1 LRLLFL
7 YMKLRPILI
16 AAATSLGMVAVLVIV
31 ATALLY
37 YRQRELTQWAI
48 SQANSNFVGELVI
61 QDSRISLFHDF
72 PYVDIDLRG
81 VVFYPN
87 KSKQGKPLYQVDDLY
102 LGFRWW
108 DVLRSNFDVRLIDLE
123 GGHLDMIQHVNGDIN
138 ILRAKNIKSESSSS
152 ADTSTVRI
160 HLKKFMVK
168 DFHLSFFREV
178 DSLKLETHV
187 QELQTKLSLKDDH
200 LFLKLNAASQLS
212 IFLNGVPSFIFNK
225 AITINTDLDYHLTD
239 QKLKLRETHLTLNEA
254 KFGINGTVALADSL
268 QLDVTLFGEKPD
280 FSLLTGLAPAAVSEN
295 LRRYRNSGKVFFE
308 GTIKGAFAENR
319 QPKLDFRF
327 GCENG
332 FFQNTST
339 DKKVESLNFTGRLT
353 NGKSQSM
360 NTMVFELN
368 DFSVKP
374 GRGSFRGNLR
384 VENFNDPQVAV
395 TLDSDLDL
403 EFLGEFL
410 GVEGLQRL
418 KGNIIVKMNFDELI
432 DFENPEQSLAQ
443 LKKGIESELSIRNL
457 SFQIPGY
464 QHPIEKLDL
473 HALMQ
478 GGRVVMDTFLLRL
491 SDSNLQ
497 LSGSIS
503 DLPAL
508 FHQHEKNVTFRLE
521 GSSDKIN
528 LFSLT
533 KFDSASAPM
542 MEEVISNFRMKL
554 GFETSVRKL
563 RHSPLPW
570 GEFYIEDFYATVKGY
585 PHALHDLHT
594 DVIINDTTFQL
605 KNFSGEID
613 QSDFHFN
620 GKLTNYNLWFDS
632 VKYGDTR
639 FEFDLYSE
647 QLRLDNL
654 LTYKGESYLPEDYR
668 HEIAREL
675 KLHGLVDLNFQ
686 RKFRF
691 ADLLMERMEARL
703 NVHPLKVEKMKGRIH
718 YQDEHISIQNL
729 SATLGASDVNLNLS
743 YYTGRHSTLRVRDNL
758 FSIRSNSLNLDQLL
772 SYNPSPA
779 KAKDHAS
786 AFNIFEIPFTDM
798 TFRADIQ
805 SLKHHHVAITNLKVH
820 ARTKSNHY
828 LFVDTLNM
836 NLAGGDFTM
845 NGYLNGSNPKNI
857 YFKNNAN
864 FNRLNLD
871 QLLIKFDNF
880 GQDMLISNNLH
891 GQLTGT
897 VNSVFLVHP
906 DLTPILH
913 EGEAHLD
920 IAIANGSLVNFAPLQ
935 AMSSFFRDRNLNNV
949 RFDTL
954 RNKLDLAK
962 GTLTIPA
969 MTINSSL
976 GFIEMEGT
984 QSLDLKMDYL
994 IRVPLRLV
1002 TQVGFQ
1008 SLFGGKRK
1016 EEVNPDQED
1025 AIQYRDKD
1033 KRVRFINVR
1042 VSGTPEN
1049 FSFALGKRKK

>member
-1 LRLLFL
+1 MRF
-7 YMKLRPILI
+7 RPIFI
-16 AAATSLGMVAVLVIV
+16 AAATSLGVVAVLLIV
-31 ATALLY
+31 AASILY
-37 YRQRELTQWAI
+37 TRQREVTQWAI
-48 SQANSNFVGELVI
+48 SQANANFTGELII
-61 QDSRISLFHDF
+61 QDSRVSLFHDF
-72 PYVDIDLRG
+72 PYVDIDLQG
-81 VVFYPN
+81 VAFYAD

-108 DVLRSNFDVRLIDLE
+108 DVLQSNFDVRLIDVA
-123 GGHLDMIQHVNGDIN
+123 GGHLDVVQHVNGDIN
-138 ILRAKNIKSESSSS
+138 ILLAKNIKSETSSS
-152 ADTSTVRI
+152 ADTATASI
-160 HLKKFMVK
+160 HLKKFVLTQ
-168 DFHLSFFREV
+168 FHLSFFREA
-178 DSLKLETHV
+178 DSLKLETQV
-187 QELQTKLSLKDDH
+187 RELETKLSLEDDH
-200 LFLKLNAASQLS
+200 LFLKLNTASQLS
-212 IFLNGVPSFIFNK
+212 IFQNGVPSFIFDK

-239 QKLKLRETHLTLNEA
+239 QKLTLRETHLTLNEA
-254 KFGINGTVALADSL
+254 KFGINGMVALADSL
-268 QLDVTLFGEKPD
+268 QLDVALFGEKPD

-295 LRRYRNSGKVFFE
+295 LKRYRNSGKVFFE
-308 GTIKGAFAENR
+308 GTIKGTFAGNR
-319 QPKLDFRF
+319 QPKIDFRF

-339 DKKVESLNFTGRLT
+339 DKKIEALNFTGRLT

-360 NTMVFELN
+360 NTMMFEVN

-374 GRGSFRGNLR
+374 EKGAFRGNLR

-395 TLDSDLDL
+395 ALDSDLDL

-457 SFQIPGY
+457 SFRIPGY

-491 SDSNLQ
+491 SDSDLR

-508 FHQHEKNVTFRLE
+508 FHQQEKNVTFRLE
-521 GSSDKIN
+521 GTSDKIN
-528 LFSLT
+528 LFTLT
-533 KFDSASAPM
+533 KFDSASAPVM
-542 MEEVISNFRMKL
+542 DEVISNFKMKL
-554 GFETSVRKL
+554 AFETSVEKL

-570 GEFYIEDFYATVKGY
+570 GEFYIEDLYASVKGY
-585 PHALHDLHT
+585 PHTLHDLHA
-594 DVIINDTTFQL
+594 DVIISDTTFQL
-605 KNFSGEID
+605 KDFSGEID

-668 HEIAREL
+668 HEVAREL

-686 RKFRF
+686 RTFRF
-691 ADLLMERMEARL
+691 ADLLMERVEARL

-718 YQDEHISIQNL
+718 YEDEHISIQNL
-729 SATLGASDVNLNLS
+729 SATLGASDFNLNLN
-743 YYTGRHSTLRVRDNL
+743 YYTGKDSTLRVRDNV
-758 FSIRSNSLNLDQLL
+758 FSIQSNSLNLDQLL
-772 SYNPSPA
+772 AYDPSPA
-779 KAKDHAS
+779 KPKDHAA

-798 TFRADIQ
+798 AFRADIQ
-805 SLKHHHVAITNLKVH
+805 SLKHHQIAITNLKAR
-820 ARTKSNHY
+820 ARTKTNHY
-828 LFVDTLNM
+828 LFVDTLSM
-836 NLAGGDFTM
+836 KLAGGDFAM
-845 NGYLNGSNPKNI
+845 NGYLNGSDPKKI
-857 YFKNNAN
+857 YFKSITQLNQI
-864 FNRLNLD
+864 NLD
-871 QLLIKFDNF
+871 QLFIKFDNF
-880 GQDMLISNNLH
+880 GQDVLINNNLH
-891 GQLTGT
+891 GQLTGN
-897 VNSVFLVHP
+897 VNSIFHVHP

-920 IAIANGSLVNFAPLQ
+920 IAITKGSLVNFAPLQ

-954 RNKLDLAK
+954 RNKLDLAN

-976 GFIEMEGT
+976 GFIEMEGK

-994 IRVPLRLV
+994 IRVPLQLV

-1025 AIQYRDKD
+1025 AIQYRNED
-1033 KRVRFINVR
+1033 RRARFINVR
-1042 VSGTPEN
+1042 VSGTPDN
-1049 FSFALGKRKK
+1049 FTFALGKRNR